1 MKLIAQIHP
10 RIPVIVLE
18 RHHAGRILPLVP
30 KYLSWRRSK
39 SFVVGEFV
47 AFPLGKV
54 NLSESVPTAAPIPQ
68 FGMNQ
73 VRKQFDTIYDARAG
87 PGEVSVGVHGED
99 AVS

>member
-1 MKLIAQIHP
+1 LNDIT
-10 RIPVIVLE
+10 PVGDCLWSQNIYPG
-18 RHHAGRILPLVP
+18 A
-30 KYLSWRRSK
+30 RSK
-39 SFVVGEFV
+39 SFVVVESV

>member
-1 MKLIAQIHP
+1 MGPFAVDIIKMPTELRETQMIAF
-10 RIPVIVLE
+10 
-18 RHHAGRILPLVP
+18 
-30 KYLSWRRSK
+30 
-39 SFVVGEFV
+39 SF
-47 AFPLGKV
+47 GKV
-54 NLSESVPTAAPIPQ
+54 NLSESVPTAPPIPR